1 MSKRTDRNARR
12 YARRIQAAVTA
23 CLGLSLLTG
32 CEVKSFFDP
41 SVVGRWKNTPVV
53 LPILDQLDVI
63 DEPPPRSVGLSEVSR
78 EDLVPDLSE
87 YVVGPGDTLTVNVFE
102 LIAPGVESIQTRK
115 IDELGMIR
123 LPVINDIKASGLTPS
138 QIEKKIAQ
146 ILEQRGQLKN
156 ATVSVIVLEGRQR
169 TYTVIGEPTIA
180 GTGIGQYTLPKSDF
194 RILDA
199 MALARGVPGRI
210 KKIYVIRPI
219 QPEGVTTPT
228 PDVTGTAPAK
238 TRPSVG
244 GSADV
249 VDDLVKG
256 LEGSGA
262 PKAAGG
268 ANPTAPATPPTPPPA
283 GMQAGL
289 DEGTQRQ
296 TWVNV
301 DGKWV
306 RVTEPTP
313 GAVYKPGGAP
323 GSYTTRT
330 AGGIATGGPA
340 ATQPGQALVA
350 QRIIVVPY
358 DKLLDGDMNY
368 NIVIRPGDTIH
379 VPSPAIGNVYIG
391 GAISRPGTY
400 LLPGERELN
409 LKQLVTSAG
418 NLAPLAIP
426 ERVDLVRRI
435 GDNQEATVRLNLKA
449 IFDGEQPD
457 IFLKPND
464 MINVGTNWV
473 ATPLAVFR
481 NGFRMSYGFGFILDR
496 NFGPDVFGPELT
508 R

>member
-1 MSKRTDRNARR
+1 MLKRIDQYGRR
-12 YARRIQAAVTA
+12 CGRKVKSALVVGA
-23 CLGLSLLTG
+23 GLTLLAG

-41 SVVGRWKNTPVV
+41 SVTGRWKNTPVV

-63 DEPPPRSVGLSEVSR
+63 DEPPQRTVGLSEVTA

-123 LPVINDIKASGLTPS
+123 LPVINDLKAAGFTPS

-169 TYTVIGEPTIA
+169 TYTVIGEPTVA

-194 RILDA
+194 RIMDA

-210 KKIYVIRPI
+210 KKLYVIRPV
-219 QPEGVTTPT
+219 QPEGAATPT
-228 PDVTGTAPAK
+228 PDVTGGAGPK
-238 TRPSVG
+238 TRPTVG
-244 GSADV
+244 GAADV
-249 VDDLVKG
+249 VDDLTKG
-256 LEGSGA
+256 LEGSAA
-262 PKAAGG
+262 PKAPA
-268 ANPTAPATPPTPPPA
+268 ATPATPVAPPP

-289 DEGTQRQ
+289 DENKQRQ

-301 DGKWV
+301 EGKWI
-306 RVTEPTP
+306 RVAEANP
-313 GAVYKPGGAP
+313 GVVYKPGSAP
-323 GSYTTRT
+323 GNYQTRASGIVT
-330 AGGIATGGPA
+330 ARAIPGISS
-340 ATQPGQALVA
+340 ATQAALPLVA
-350 QRIIVVPY
+350 QRIIEVPY
-358 DKLLDGDMNY
+358 NKLLDGDLNF
-368 NIVIRPGDTIH
+368 NVVIRPGDIIH

-418 NLAPLAIP
+418 NLSPLAIP
-426 ERVDLVRRI
+426 ERVDLIRRI

-457 IFLKPND
+457 LFLKPND
-464 MINVGTNWV
+464 MVNVGTNWI

-496 NFGPDVFGPELT
+496 NFGGDVFGAEPVS